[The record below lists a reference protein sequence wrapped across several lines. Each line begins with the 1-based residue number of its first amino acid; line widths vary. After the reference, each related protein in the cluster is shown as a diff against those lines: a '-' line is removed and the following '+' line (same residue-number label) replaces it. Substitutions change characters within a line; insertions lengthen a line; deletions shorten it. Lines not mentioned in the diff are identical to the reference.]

1 MSLSSRSLA
10 PASSA
15 STSLSDSSAR
25 RGCRFATWSRRA
37 STVPR
42 ASNESSSTPP
52 PTGRRLIVYTKPG
65 CCLCDGLSAKLETVL
80 ERAREGETSA
90 RTGATWDSLRDF
102 SLEHRDVSTRDSWA
116 QEYAGS
122 VPRVFFTDG
131 ASAEEIEFP
140 RPTPKTPPER
150 VGDDLDALVRKHR
163 GGAPPTRP
171 KSSSSSWSVNT
182 NAPDSGG
189 MTF

>member
-1 MSLSSRSLA
+1 MCLSSRSLA
-10 PASSA
+10 LASSA
-15 STSLSDSSAR
+15 STSSSDSSAR

-42 ASNESSSTPP
+42 ASNDSSSTPP

-102 SLEHRDVSTRDSWA
+102 SLEHRDVSTRELWA

-171 KSSSSSWSVNT
+171 KSSSSWSVNT

-189 MTF
+189 VTF

>member
-10 PASSA
+10 TASSS

-25 RGCRFATWSRRA
+25 RGCRFAKLSRRA
-37 STVPR
+37 STAPR
-42 ASNESSSTPP
+42 ASNESSTPP
-52 PTGRRLIVYTKPG
+52 TRQLIVYTKPG

-80 ERAREGETSA
+80 ERARDGETSA

-102 SLEHRDVSTRDSWA
+102 TLEHRDVSTRDSWA

-131 ASAEEIEFP
+131 ASVEIEFP

-150 VGDDLDALVRKHR
+150 IGDDLDALVRKHR

-171 KSSSSSWSVNT
+171 KSLSSSPSWSVNT
-182 NAPDSGG
+182 NAPDTGG
-189 MTF
+189 VTF